1 MKLAVLVDNA
11 TLTDRYFLAEPGL
24 SIHIEDGGTRV
35 LFDAG
40 YSGIL
45 VANAQKMGIDLL
57 RVDDVVISHGHLDH
71 TWGLD
76 ALIRLHTEAILEGRE
91 RIEPAFIAHPDA
103 FLTRS
108 CNGVGEIGCHLSV
121 EELFRH
127 GNVLL
132 TPASLWLT
140 ENLVFLG
147 EIERRFEFERAPP
160 CGYVYTRRHPGRHRH
175 RRHRARL
182 QDRGG
187 ARHRNRLLSLGD
199 LLDCRAGARGL
210 QRGPGRRRHRRV
222 PSPRCTTGADRGYS
236 RLFRGGAA
244 GSPPPLP
251 LHRPCG
257 KDCSCTD
264 SERPGDRR
272 RAAPRVRVGQGAGSR
287 SPGIAPCSSS
297 YARTASG
304 APRRK
309 RRALL

>member
-160 CGYVYTRRHPGRHRH
+160 CGYVYTPDGIRDDTVIDDTALACKTAEGLVIVTGCSHSGICSIVEQ
-175 RRHRARL
+175 AREVCNE
-182 QDRGG
+182 DRVADVIGG
-187 ARHRNRLLSLGD
+187 FH
-199 LLDCRAGARGL
+199 LLDAPPEQIEGILDYFAEVR
-210 QRGPGRRRHRRV
+210 P
-222 PSPRCTTGADRGYS
+222 
-236 RLFRGGAA
+236 AA
-244 GSPPPLP
+244 
-251 LHRPCG
+251 LHPCH
-257 KDCSCTD
+257 CTD
-264 SERPGDRR
+264 L
-272 RAAPRVRVGQGAGSR
+272 AAKIALARIANVRETGVGLRLGYG
-287 SPGIAPCSSS
+287 
-297 YARTASG
+297 
-304 APRRK
+304 
-309 RRALL
+309 

>member
-1 MKLAVLVDNA
+1 MDSFAAEAAPPGGRHFRRYMPEALEMKLAVLVDNA

-24 SIHIEDGGTRV
+24 SIHIEDGGTRF

-40 YSGIL
+40 YSGIF

-71 TWGLD
+71 TWGGLD
-76 ALIRLHTEAILEGRE
+76 ALLRLHTEAIFEGRE
-91 RIEPAFIAHPDA
+91 RVEPAFIAHPDA

-108 CNGVGEIGCHLSV
+108 CNGVGGEIGCHLSV

-160 CGYVYTRRHPGRHRH
+160 HAATSTPPRRHPGRHRP

-187 ARHRNRLLSLGD
+187 ACHRNRLLSLGGSAR
-199 LLDCRAGARGL
+199 LSSRRARSATRTGSPTSSAGSISSM
-210 QRGPGRRRHRRV
+210 RHR
-222 PSPRCTTGADRGYS
+222 S
-236 RLFRGGAA
+236 R
-244 GSPPPLP
+244 
-251 LHRPCG
+251 
-257 KDCSCTD
+257 
-264 SERPGDRR
+264 
-272 RAAPRVRVGQGAGSR
+272 
-287 SPGIAPCSSS
+287 
-297 YARTASG
+297 
-304 APRRK
+304 
-309 RRALL
+309 